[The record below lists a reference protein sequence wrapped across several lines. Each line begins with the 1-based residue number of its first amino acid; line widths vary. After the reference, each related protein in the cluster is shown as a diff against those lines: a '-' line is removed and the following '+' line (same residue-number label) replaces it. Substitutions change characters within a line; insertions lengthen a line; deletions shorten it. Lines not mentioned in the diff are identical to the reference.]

1 MSSITIITADNAPYV
16 PKWVS
21 RYDNFKSNFVKLCP
35 KCGALVALNAK
46 GCDNCLFQ
54 FNNNNNKGYLSNGK

>member
-1 MSSITIITADNAPYV
+1 MSSTTIITADNIPYV

-21 RYDNFKSNFVKLCP
+21 RCDNFKRKFVKLCP
-35 KCGALVALNAK
+35 KCGALVSLNAK

-54 FNNNNNKGYLSNGK
+54 FNNNKGYLSNGK

>member
-1 MSSITIITADNAPYV
+1 MPYV

-21 RYDNFKSNFVKLCP
+21 RYDNFKSKFVKLCP
-35 KCGALVALNAK
+35 KCGALVSLNAK

-54 FNNNNNKGYLSNGK
+54 FNNNKGYLSNGK